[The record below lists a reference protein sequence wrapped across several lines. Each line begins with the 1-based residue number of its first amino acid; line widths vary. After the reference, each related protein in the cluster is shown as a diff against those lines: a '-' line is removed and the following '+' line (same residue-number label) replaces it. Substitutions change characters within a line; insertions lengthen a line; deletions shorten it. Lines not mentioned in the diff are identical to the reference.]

1 MKYDIKLTIRRCT
14 EKMPNAKT
22 LAKKQSDVEVLKEKL
37 SKSKLV
43 ILADYR
49 GINVT
54 DITAIRADLRKE
66 NCEYVVAKNSTLKFA
81 VKDTEIADLAQYL
94 EGPTAVTF
102 SYDDY
107 VAPAKVLYD
116 YAKNNDF
123 YQIKAGIMDG
133 KVISA
138 EEVIKLAKLPSREML
153 LTQLATVLLAN
164 IRNLAVVLDQ
174 ARQKQEENA

>member
-1 MKYDIKLTIRRCT
+1 
-14 EKMPNAKT
+14 MPNAKV
-22 LAKKQSDVEVLKEKL
+22 LAKKQSDAEELKSKFEKA
-37 SKSKLV
+37 KLV

-49 GINVT
+49 GINVA
-54 DITAIRADLRKE
+54 DITKMRADLRNDK
-66 NCEYVVAKNSTLKFA
+66 CEYVVAKNSTLKFA
-81 VKDTEIADLAQYL
+81 VKGTEFEGISDKL

-116 YAKNNDF
+116 YAKDSEF
-123 YQIKAGIMDG
+123 YKIKGGIMDG
-133 KVISA
+133 KIISS
-138 EEVIKLAKLPSREML
+138 EEIIKLAKLPSREML

-174 ARQKQEENA
+174 VRQKKEEGAE